1 MTRTEHRFRASQSAG
16 EVSAILFRPE
26 HARWLYVFGHGAGAG
41 MRHGFMERASAAL
54 GAEGIATFRYQFP
67 YVEKN
72 LRRPDPQPI
81 LLSTV
86 RAAVAEAH
94 AAAGDLPLLAGGKS
108 MGGRMTSLASAGEPL
123 VGVRGLVFFGFP
135 LHAPGKPGAERA
147 DHLDRVGVPMLFL
160 QGTKDKL
167 ASLELLTPV
176 VERLGERAT
185 IHIVEDADHS
195 FAMPKRS
202 GRDLDDVLFE
212 LARTTSAWADGL
224 ADGRQDRRAP

>member
-1 MTRTEHRFRASQSAG
+1 
-16 EVSAILFRPE
+16 
-26 HARWLYVFGHGAGAG
+26 
-41 MRHGFMERASAAL
+41 
-54 GAEGIATFRYQFP
+54 
-67 YVEKN
+67 
-72 LRRPDPQPI
+72 
-81 LLSTV
+81 
-86 RAAVAEAH
+86 
-94 AAAGDLPLLAGGKS
+94 
-108 MGGRMTSLASAGEPL
+108 GGRMTSLASAGEPL

-147 DHLDRVGVPMLFL
+147 EHLDRVGVPMLFL

-224 ADGRQDRRAP
+224 AGGREDRRAL